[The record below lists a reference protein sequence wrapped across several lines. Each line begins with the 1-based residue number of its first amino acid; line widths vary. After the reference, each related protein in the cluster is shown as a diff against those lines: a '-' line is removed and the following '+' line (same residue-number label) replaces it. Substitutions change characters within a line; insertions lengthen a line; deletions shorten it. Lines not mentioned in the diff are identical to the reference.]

1 MSIKRLNHAVLYV
14 ADAKLSAAFY
24 TEVLGFAC
32 RQHGDQASSSEP
44 MAPQRPRPGC

>member
-24 TEVLGFAC
+24 TEVLGFAVAASM
-32 RQHGDQASSSEP
+32 GDQAFFLRADGS
-44 MAPQRPRPGC
+44 